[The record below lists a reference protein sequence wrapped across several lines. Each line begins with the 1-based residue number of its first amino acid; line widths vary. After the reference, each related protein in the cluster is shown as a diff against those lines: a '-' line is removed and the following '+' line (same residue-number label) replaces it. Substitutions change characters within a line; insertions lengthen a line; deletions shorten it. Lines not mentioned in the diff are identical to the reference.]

1 MDIGTL
7 LEGELDQAVSRAAS
21 EACPPK
27 LAEALRYAVFPGG
40 ARIRPR
46 LVLAVANACGNRN
59 PTAAVASAAAIE
71 LLHCAS
77 LVHDDLPCF
86 DNSALRRGKP
96 SVHAAYGERLAVLS
110 GDALIVLA
118 FEWLAVRAGERLAPL
133 TRIIASCVGGPSG
146 ICAGQAWECEPQ
158 IDLSRY
164 HRAKTGA
171 LFEAAA
177 ETGALSTTGA
187 GHAAALAT
195 YGKNLGLAFQIIDD
209 ALDYGGTT
217 SVIGKSVGDDFREGK
232 ITLPVI
238 IARRRGSDEDRAFWD
253 RALNPETQEACDL
266 AHAVHLI
273 RATGAAEAT
282 VQEAEAYAALAKGAL
297 RTLPASQYRDALED
311 LADFCVSRAY

>member
-146 ICAGQAWECEPQ
+146 ICAGQAWECESE
-158 IDLSRY
+158 IDIVRY
-164 HRAKTGA
+164 QRAKTGA
-171 LFEAAA
+171 LFAACTMAGAASSGYELGWQKLGFAIGEAFQVADDLRDVAGSAEKLGKPVHQDEANQRPNFVAELGFDGAMGHFEDLLAEAMAAIPPCPGQEQLGQQITGVSRSLVSGLSSRTAAA
-177 ETGALSTTGA
+177 
-187 GHAAALAT
+187 
-195 YGKNLGLAFQIIDD
+195 
-209 ALDYGGTT
+209 
-217 SVIGKSVGDDFREGK
+217 
-232 ITLPVI
+232 
-238 IARRRGSDEDRAFWD
+238 
-253 RALNPETQEACDL
+253 
-266 AHAVHLI
+266 
-273 RATGAAEAT
+273 
-282 VQEAEAYAALAKGAL
+282 
-297 RTLPASQYRDALED
+297 
-311 LADFCVSRAY
+311 